1 MFSFFN
7 VFLIKQIRHLL
18 KFTKFE
24 KRKDGNIKNQ
34 YN

>member
-24 KRKDGNIKNQ
+24 KKKRWKH
-34 YN
+34 